1 MSKLP
6 ITVCII
12 ARNEEEH
19 IEQCLKHLKKYDWEI
34 VVTDTGSTDRTREI
48 ACEYADKVVDF
59 EWVDDF
65 AAARNHCASFA
76 QNNWI
81 LVVDCDE
88 YVTSVDVSALRILM
102 QRYPRYAGVMRLTN
116 LVAKDNGET
125 GYVSDDVPR
134 MYNKHFYQYYFPVH
148 EQICTTESGKSM
160 DSLEAFLLPME
171 VIHHG
176 YAMTGEAMER
186 KQRRNLDL
194 LQKLIDQEGGS
205 GYHYFQ
211 MGQSYFVLGDM
222 DSAISAYEK
231 GLGMADSAE
240 HVYVPE
246 LIMSL
251 AKAYCRSDRF
261 PDALELLEK
270 YNAVY
275 DSAKFTYEYANLLRE
290 NGRVIK
296 ALMLYVKV
304 TTMKDLETLG
314 ESRLSCYAYIVDI
327 YRGMGN
333 MEMAE
338 LFDQKIQQCVA
349 ERERVIKEVGP
360 GRD

>member
-1 MSKLP
+1 MSKIP

-12 ARNEEEH
+12 ARNEEGH
-19 IEQCLKHLKKYDWEI
+19 IEQCLRHLKKYDWEI
-34 VVTDTGSTDRTREI
+34 VVTDTGSTDRTKEI
-48 ACEYADKVVDF
+48 AEKYADKVVDF
-59 EWVDDF
+59 EWIDDF
-65 AAARNHCASFA
+65 AAARNYCASFA
-76 QNNWI
+76 RNNWI

-88 YVTSVDVSALRILM
+88 DITSVDISALRILM

-116 LVAKDNGET
+116 LVTKDDGET

-134 MYNKHFYQYYFPVH
+134 MYNKNFYQYFYPIH
-148 EQICTTESGKSM
+148 EQICTIQSGKAM

-171 VIHHG
+171 VMHHG
-176 YAMTGEAMER
+176 YALTGEAMER

-194 LQKLIDQEGGS
+194 LQKLIEKDGGS
-205 GYHYFQ
+205 GYNYFQ
-211 MGQSYFVLGDM
+211 MGQSYFVLNEM
-222 DSAISAYEK
+222 DNAVEAYEK
-231 GLGMADSAE
+231 GLSMAESTE
-240 HVYVPE
+240 YVYVPE

-251 AKAYCRSDRF
+251 AKAYCRCDRF

-270 YNAVY
+270 YNSIY
-275 DSAKFTYEYANLLRE
+275 NSAKFTYEYANLLRE
-290 NGRVIK
+290 NGRIVK

-314 ESRLSCYAYIVDI
+314 ESQLSCYAYIVEI

-338 LFDQKIQQCVA
+338 LFDQKLQQCAA
-349 ERERVIKEVGP
+349 ERQRVVNGNV
-360 GRD
+360 

>member
-1 MSKLP
+1 
-6 ITVCII
+6 
-12 ARNEEEH
+12 
-19 IEQCLKHLKKYDWEI
+19 
-34 VVTDTGSTDRTREI
+34 
-48 ACEYADKVVDF
+48 
-59 EWVDDF
+59 
-65 AAARNHCASFA
+65 
-76 QNNWI
+76 
-81 LVVDCDE
+81 
-88 YVTSVDVSALRILM
+88 
-102 QRYPRYAGVMRLTN
+102 
-116 LVAKDNGET
+116 
-125 GYVSDDVPR
+125 
-134 MYNKHFYQYYFPVH
+134 
-148 EQICTTESGKSM
+148 M
-160 DSLEAFLLPME
+160 DGFLLPIDI
-171 VIHHG
+171 IHHG
-176 YAMTGEAMER
+176 YALDSETMKK
-186 KQRRNLDL
+186 KQVRNLEL
-194 LQKLIDQEGGS
+194 LYQELDS
-205 GYHYFQ
+205 APDKGYVYFQ
-211 MGQSYFVLGDM
+211 IGQSQLTLSGAQE
-222 DSAISAYEK
+222 AIEAYEK
-231 GLGMADSAE
+231 AMEHIPGLE
-240 HVYVPE
+240 KYYVPE

-275 DSAKFTYEYANLLRE
+275 NSAKFTYEYANLLRE

-338 LFDQKIQQCVA
+338 LFDQKLQQCVA

>member
-12 ARNEEEH
+12 AKNEEAF

-34 VVTDTGSTDRTREI
+34 IVTDTGSTDRTREL
-48 ACEYADKVVDF
+48 AGKYADKVVDF
-59 EWVDDF
+59 EWIDDF
-65 AAARNHCASFA
+65 AAARNYCASFA
-76 QNNWI
+76 KNNWI

-88 YVTSVDVSALRILM
+88 YVTNVDVSALRIMM
-102 QRYPRYAGVMRLTN
+102 QRFPRYAGVMRLTN
-116 LVAKDNGET
+116 LIPKDNGET

-134 MYNKHFYQYYFPVH
+134 MYNKNFYKYYYPIH
-148 EQICTTESGKSM
+148 EQICTIESGKSM

-176 YAMTGEAMER
+176 YALTGEAMER

-194 LQKLIDQEGGS
+194 LQKVIEKDGGS

-211 MGQSYFVLGDM
+211 MGQSYFVLD
-222 DSAISAYEK
+222 DLDNAIDAYEK
-231 GLGMADSAE
+231 GLSMAESTE
-240 HVYVPE
+240 YVYVPE
-246 LIMSL
+246 MIMSL
-251 AKAYCRSDRF
+251 AKAYCRKDRF

-270 YNAVY
+270 YNSIY
-275 DSAKFTYEYANLLRE
+275 DSAKFTYEYADLLRE
-290 NGRVIK
+290 NGRIVK

-314 ESRLSCYAYIVDI
+314 ENQLSCYAHIIDI
-327 YRGMGN
+327 YRRMGN

-338 LFDQKIQQCVA
+338 LFDQKFQQCAA
-349 ERERVIKEVGP
+349 ERERVMNS
-360 GRD
+360 

>member
-1 MSKLP
+1 MSKIP

-19 IEQCLKHLKKYDWEI
+19 IEQCLRHLKKYDWEI
-34 VVTDTGSTDRTREI
+34 IVTDTGSTDRTKEI
-48 ACEYADKVVDF
+48 AGKYADKVVDF

-76 QNNWI
+76 GNNWI

-88 YVTSVDVSALRILM
+88 DVTSVDVSALRILM

-116 LVAKDNGET
+116 LVVKDNGET
-125 GYVSDDVPR
+125 GYISDDVPR
-134 MYNKHFYQYYFPVH
+134 MYNKNFYQYFYPIH
-148 EQICTTESGKSM
+148 EQICTTQSGKAM

-176 YAMTGEAMER
+176 YALTGEVMER

-194 LQKLIDQEGGS
+194 LQKVIDKDGGS

-211 MGQSYFVLGDM
+211 MGQSYFVLDEM
-222 DSAISAYEK
+222 DKAIEAYEK
-231 GLGMADSAE
+231 GLGMAESAE

-251 AKAYCRSDRF
+251 AKAYCRCDRF

-270 YNAVY
+270 YNSIY
-275 DSAKFTYEYANLLRE
+275 NSAKFTFEYANLLRE
-290 NGRVIK
+290 NGRIVK

-304 TTMKDLETLG
+304 TTMKDLDTLG
-314 ESRLSCYAYIVDI
+314 ENQLSCYSHIVNI

-338 LFDQKIQQCVA
+338 LFDQKLQQCAA
-349 ERERVIKEVGP
+349 ERERVVNS
-360 GRD
+360 

>member
-1 MSKLP
+1 MSKIP

-12 ARNEEEH
+12 AKNEEEH

-34 VVTDTGSTDRTREI
+34 VVTDTGSTDRTKEI
-48 ACEYADKVVDF
+48 AEKYADKVVDF
-59 EWVDDF
+59 EWIDDF
-65 AAARNHCASFA
+65 AAARNYCASFA
-76 QNNWI
+76 KNNWI

-88 YVTSVDVSALRILM
+88 YVTNVDISALRILM
-102 QRYPRYAGVMRLTN
+102 QRFPRYAGVMRLTN
-116 LVAKDNGET
+116 LVPKNSGET

-134 MYNKHFYQYYFPVH
+134 MYNKNFFQYFFPIH
-148 EQICTTESGKSM
+148 EQICTIESGKSM
-160 DSLEAFLLPME
+160 DSMDAFLIPME

-176 YAMTGEAMER
+176 YALTGEAMEK

-194 LQKLIDQEGGS
+194 LHKVIEKDGGT

-211 MGQSYFVLGDM
+211 MGQSYFVLDDI

-231 GLGMADSAE
+231 SLSMVESVE

-251 AKAYCRSDRF
+251 AKAYCRRDRF

-270 YNAVY
+270 YNSIY
-275 DSAKFTYEYANLLRE
+275 NSAKFTYEYANLLRE
-290 NGRVIK
+290 NGRIVK

-304 TTMKDLETLG
+304 TTMRDLETLG
-314 ESRLSCYAYIVDI
+314 ENQLSCYAHIIDL

-338 LFDQKIQQCVA
+338 LFDQKFQQCVA
-349 ERERVIKEVGP
+349 ERERLMNS
-360 GRD
+360 

>member
-1 MSKLP
+1 MFKLP

-12 ARNEEEH
+12 AKNEEDY

-34 VVTDTGSTDRTREI
+34 IVTDTGSTDRTREL
-48 ACEYADKVVDF
+48 AEKYADKVVDF
-59 EWVDDF
+59 EWIDDF
-65 AAARNHCASFA
+65 AAARNYCASFA
-76 QNNWI
+76 KNNWI

-88 YVTSVDVSALRILM
+88 YVTNVDVSALRIMM
-102 QRYPRYAGVMRLTN
+102 QRFPRYAGVMRLTN
-116 LVAKDNGET
+116 LIPKDNGET

-134 MYNKHFYQYYFPVH
+134 MYNKNFYKYYYPIH

-176 YAMTGEAMER
+176 YALTGEAMER

-194 LQKLIDQEGGS
+194 LQKVIEKDGGS

-211 MGQSYFVLGDM
+211 MGQSYFVLD
-222 DSAISAYEK
+222 DLDNAIDAYEK
-231 GLGMADSAE
+231 GLSMAESTE

-246 LIMSL
+246 MIMSL
-251 AKAYCRSDRF
+251 AKAYCRKDRF

-270 YNAVY
+270 YNSIY
-275 DSAKFTYEYANLLRE
+275 NSAKFTYEYANLLRE
-290 NGRVIK
+290 NGRIVK

-314 ESRLSCYAYIVDI
+314 ENQLSCYAHIIDI

-338 LFDQKIQQCVA
+338 LFDQKFQQCIA
-349 ERERVIKEVGP
+349 ERERVVNS
-360 GRD
+360 